1 MTLLF
6 NRISCVLMLY
16 VPVVV
21 TDTAPDGSEHYR
33 VIFVGAD
40 YQAATSLGGITASNV
55 EFVTALVRVCCVLL
69 DSRCWR
75 MPRHCCACVR
85 WCLQGK
91 RCRVVNVNEVKCCA

>member
-16 VPVVV
+16 VPVAV

-69 DSRCWR
+69 DL
-75 MPRHCCACVR
+75 CCLTRAAGACLVTVAPV
-85 WCLQGK
+85 CVGA
-91 RCRVVNVNEVKCCA
+91 CRGSDAGS